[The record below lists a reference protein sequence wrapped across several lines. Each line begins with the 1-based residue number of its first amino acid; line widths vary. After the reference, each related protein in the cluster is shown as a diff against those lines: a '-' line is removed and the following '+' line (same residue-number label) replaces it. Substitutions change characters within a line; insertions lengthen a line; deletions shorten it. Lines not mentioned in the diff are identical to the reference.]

1 MFHGWGKYEVSD
13 CFVLL
18 IMTFGGWVQS
28 AIAADDRFEP
38 DL

>member
-28 AIAADDRFEP
+28 AIAPDDRFEP